1 MAALKI
7 NKETFDKEVL
17 QSEKPVLLDFF
28 ATWCGPCKL
37 LALVLDQIAE
47 EHPEIKVCKVD
58 VDENQELA
66 AQFQV
71 MSIPTLF
78 VIKDGKVTAQAV
90 GARSKK
96 QLLEMMEK

>member
-37 LALVLDQIAE
+37 LAPVLDQIAD

-66 AQFQV
+66 AAFQV

-78 VIKDGKVTAQAV
+78 VIKEGKVTAQAV

>member
-7 NKETFDKEVL
+7 NKETFEAEVL

-37 LALVLDQIAE
+37 LAPVLDQIAR

-66 AQFQV
+66 TAYGV
-71 MSIPTLF
+71 MSIPSLF
-78 VIKDGKVTAQAV
+78 VIKEGKVTAQAV

-96 QLLEMMEK
+96 QLLEMMEQ